1 MSKIIDENYS
11 KIAEKLSSLKHVLI
25 TSHINP
31 DGDNIASVVAL
42 GAGLELLGKS
52 VTLVLVSPVPHIYKF
67 ISGSERIVDFKKLD
81 EERPNFDCAMVLDVG
96 SLKRVGETV
105 DLRKYTKLV
114 MNIDHHVKTE
124 NCGDISFV
132 DSSYSSTAEIIYNL
146 LTDLGVKI
154 TPEIAEALYVGI
166 MTDTGGF
173 QFQNTTASAM
183 KAVSELIA
191 LGASPEKISQKV
203 YFSNRAAK
211 IVLMG
216 KVLSTLKFD
225 PSGKIGW
232 ITATKEVIDE
242 CGANS
247 DDLENVINNLTS
259 IETIEVA
266 ILFRDLH
273 DGKIK
278 LSLRARNSVDVQKFA
293 LKYQG
298 GGHKKA
304 SGMVLD
310 ATLEDAVNRVIFE
323 FRDYI
328 REYVKN

>member
-1 MSKIIDENYS
+1 MTRIIDENYS
-11 KIAEKLSSLKHVLI
+11 KIAEKLKALNHILI

-31 DGDNIASVVAL
+31 DGDNISSITAL
-42 GAGLELLGKS
+42 GMGLASLGKS
-52 VTLVLVSPVPHIYKF
+52 VTIALVSPVPHIYKF
-67 ISGSERIVDFKKLD
+67 LPYTEGIIDFNKLD
-81 EERPNFDCAMVLDVG
+81 EDRPNFDCAIVLDVG
-96 SLKRVGETV
+96 SLRRVGETV
-105 DLRKYTKLV
+105 DIRKYTKLV
-114 MNIDHHVKTE
+114 LNIDHHVKTE

-146 LTDLGVKI
+146 LVDMDIKI
-154 TPEIAEALYVGI
+154 TPEIAETLYAGI

-183 KAVSELIA
+183 KTISELIA
-191 LGASPEKISQKV
+191 AGASPEKISQKI

-232 ITATKEVIDE
+232 IVATKEVIDE

-247 DDLENVINNLTS
+247 DDLENVVNNITS

-266 ILFRDLH
+266 ILFRDLK

-304 SGMVLD
+304 AGMVLE
-310 ATLEDAVNRVIFE
+310 APLEEAVNRVIFE

-328 REYVKN
+328 RG

>member
-1 MSKIIDENYS
+1 MARIIDENYS
-11 KIAEKLSSLKHVLI
+11 KISKKLKTLNHILI
-25 TSHINP
+25 TSHIHP
-31 DGDNIASVVAL
+31 DGDNISSITAL
-42 GAGLELLGKS
+42 GMGLSSLGKS
-52 VTLVLVSPVPHIYKF
+52 VVIALVSPVPHIYKF
-67 ISGSERIVDFKKLD
+67 LPYTEKIIDFNKLD
-81 EERPNFDCAMVLDVG
+81 EDRPNFDCAVVLDVAN
-96 SLKRVGETV
+96 LKRVGETV
-105 DLRKYTKLV
+105 DIRKYTKLIL
-114 MNIDHHVKTE
+114 NIDHHVKTE

-146 LTDLGVKI
+146 LIDMNIKI
-154 TPEIAEALYVGI
+154 TPEIAETLYAGI

-183 KAVSELIA
+183 KTISELIA
-191 LGASPEKISQKV
+191 AGASPEKISQKI

-211 IVLMG
+211 IILMG

-232 ITATKEVIDE
+232 IVATKDVIDE

-247 DDLENVINNLTS
+247 DDLENIINNITS

-266 ILFRDLH
+266 ILFRDLN

-304 SGMVLD
+304 AGMVVE
-310 ATLEDAVNRVIFE
+310 APLEEAVNRIIFE

-328 REYVKN
+328 RN

>member
-1 MSKIIDENYS
+1 MARIIDENYS
-11 KIAEKLSSLKHVLI
+11 KIAEKLKTLNHILI

-31 DGDNIASVVAL
+31 DGDNISSITAL
-42 GAGLELLGKS
+42 GMGLASLGKS
-52 VTLVLVSPVPHIYKF
+52 VTIALVSPVPHIYKF
-67 ISGSERIVDFKKLD
+67 LPYTGRIIDFNKLD
-81 EERPNFDCAMVLDVG
+81 EDRPNFDCAVVLDVG

-105 DLRKYTKLV
+105 DIRKYTKLV
-114 MNIDHHVKTE
+114 LNIDHHVKTE

-146 LTDLGVKI
+146 LVDMGIKI
-154 TPEIAEALYVGI
+154 TPEIAETLYAGI

-183 KAVSELIA
+183 KTISELIEA
-191 LGASPEKISQKV
+191 GASPEKISQKI

-216 KVLSTLKFD
+216 KVLSTLQFD

-232 ITATKEVIDE
+232 IVATKEVIDE

-247 DDLENVINNLTS
+247 DDLENVINNITS

-266 ILFRDLH
+266 ILFRDLK

-304 SGMVLD
+304 AGMVLE
-310 ATLEDAVNRVIFE
+310 APLEEAVKKVIFE

-328 REYVKN
+328 RGC

>member
-1 MSKIIDENYS
+1 MARIADEKYL
-11 KIAEKLSSLKHVLI
+11 KIAEKLKALDHILI

-31 DGDNIASVVAL
+31 DGDNIASIVSL
-42 GAGLELLGKS
+42 GMGLAQLGKT
-52 VTLVLVSPVPHIYKF
+52 VTTALVSPVPHIYKF
-67 ISGSERIVDFKKLD
+67 LSGTDKIYGFEKLE
-81 EERPNFDCAMVLDVG
+81 EERPNFDCAIVLDVG
-96 SLKRVGETV
+96 SLKRVGESV
-105 DLRKYTKLV
+105 DIRKFTGLV
-114 MNIDHHVKTE
+114 LNIDHHVKTE

-146 LTDLGVKI
+146 LIDMGVKI

-173 QFQNTTASAM
+173 QFQNTTSSAM
-183 KAVSELIA
+183 RAVSELIEA
-191 LGASPEKISQKV
+191 GAGPEKISQKV

-225 PSGKIGW
+225 PSGRIGW

-247 DDLENVINNLTS
+247 DDLENVINNITS
-259 IETIEVA
+259 IETVEVA

-304 SGMVLD
+304 AGMVLEAPLD
-310 ATLEDAVNRVIFE
+310 QAVNKVIFE

>member
-1 MSKIIDENYS
+1 MPKINDENYL
-11 KIAEKLSSLKHVLI
+11 KIAGGLKPLKHVLI

-31 DGDNIASVVAL
+31 DGDNIASVAAL
-42 GAGLELLGKS
+42 GAGLEQLGAS
-52 VTLVLVSPVPHIYKF
+52 VTMALVSPVPHIYKF
-67 ISGSERIVDFKKLD
+67 VSGADRIVDFKKLD
-81 EERPNFDCAMVLDVG
+81 EIRPAFDCALVLDVG
-96 SLKRVGETV
+96 SLRRVGETV
-105 DLRKYTKLV
+105 DLRKYTGLI

-132 DSSYSSTAEIIYNL
+132 DSSFSSTAEIIYNL
-146 LTDLGVKI
+146 LVDMGVKI

-183 KAVSELIA
+183 AAISELIA
-191 LGASPEKISQKV
+191 AGASPEKISQKV

-225 PSGKIGW
+225 PSGRIGW

-242 CGANS
+242 CGASS
-247 DDLENVINNLTS
+247 DDLENVINNITS

-266 ILFRDLH
+266 ILFRDLD

-293 LKYQG
+293 LRYQG

-304 SGMVLD
+304 SGMVVDGKLD
-310 ATLEDAVNRVIFE
+310 EVVARVVFE

-328 REYVKN
+328 REFVKN

>member
-1 MSKIIDENYS
+1 MLRIIDENYS
-11 KIAEKLSSLKHVLI
+11 KIIEKLKSLNHILI

-31 DGDNIASVVAL
+31 DGDNISSITAL
-42 GAGLELLGKS
+42 AAGLDQLGKI
-52 VTLVLVSPVPHIYKF
+52 TTIALVSPVPHIYKF
-67 ISGSERIVDFKKLD
+67 LPYTDKIVDFKKLD
-81 EERPNFDCAMVLDVG
+81 EERPNYDCAIVLDVG
-96 SLKRVGETV
+96 SLKRVGETI
-105 DLRKYTKLV
+105 DIRKYTDLIL
-114 MNIDHHVKTE
+114 NIDHHVKTE

-146 LTDLGVKI
+146 LIDMNVKI
-154 TPEIAEALYVGI
+154 TSEIAETLYAGI

-173 QFQNTTASAM
+173 QFQNTTSSAM
-183 KAVSELIA
+183 KTISELISA
-191 LGASPEKISQKV
+191 GASPEKISQKI

-211 IVLMG
+211 IILMG
-216 KVLSTLKFD
+216 KVLSTIKFD
-225 PSGKIGW
+225 PEGKIGW
-232 ITATKEVIDE
+232 IIATKEVIDE
-242 CGANS
+242 CGASS

-266 ILFRDLH
+266 ILFRDLK

-278 LSLRARNSVDVQKFA
+278 LSLRARNNVDVQKFA

-304 SGMVLD
+304 AGMVIEAPLD
-310 ATLEDAVNRVIFE
+310 EAVNRIIFE

-328 REYVKN
+328 LNYMH